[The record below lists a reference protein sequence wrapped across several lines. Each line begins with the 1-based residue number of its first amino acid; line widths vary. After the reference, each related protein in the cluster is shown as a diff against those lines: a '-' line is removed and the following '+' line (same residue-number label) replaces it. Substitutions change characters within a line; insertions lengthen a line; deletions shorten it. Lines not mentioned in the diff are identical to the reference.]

1 MVILVVVI
9 VEYEWNRVLIT
20 LLLSSGSKPTIPEF
34 HGVKEPNVKKNP
46 YTSFYILFHC
56 MLCVLVSL

>member
-1 MVILVVVI
+1 MMILVVVI

-34 HGVKEPNVKKNP
+34 HGAKEPNGKNMDK
-46 YTSFYILFHC
+46 SFLEFIFIVCDALYY
-56 MLCVLVSL
+56 